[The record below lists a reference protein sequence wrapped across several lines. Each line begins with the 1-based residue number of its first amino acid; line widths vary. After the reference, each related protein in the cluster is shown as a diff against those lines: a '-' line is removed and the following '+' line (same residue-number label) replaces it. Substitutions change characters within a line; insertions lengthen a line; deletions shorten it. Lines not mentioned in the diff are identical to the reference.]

1 MKAVV
6 VHAAN
11 DLRID
16 DVPDPVCGSDDVLV
30 EMEWGG
36 ICGSDLAYV
45 RTGLSG
51 TAQLREP
58 LILGHEVGGKVAEV
72 GKNVAG
78 INVGEPV
85 TIHPATLVGDH
96 TMPADLK
103 ERTNLW
109 PEVRYFGS
117 AAFLPHEQGGFSQ
130 YRIVRPDQLR
140 PIPDGVSTKEAAL
153 AEPLGVAIH
162 AVNRAGNVSGKRV
175 LVNGS
180 GPVGALVVATLK
192 QRGAK
197 IVYAADLSKTALE
210 IAGRM
215 GADDLV
221 HLAAGDKLPV
231 GVEISFEASG
241 APQAIGDVLLA
252 TRRGGT
258 VIQVGNLPGKETPIS
273 LGQLVTRE
281 INYLGSYRFIDEIT
295 DALEMLKDVDV
306 SPLMTHEF
314 DLADAVEAF
323 RVAADRSTG
332 SSKVMLKLS

>member
-16 DVPDPVCGSDDVLV
+16 DVPDPVCGPDDVLV

-45 RTGLSG
+45 KTGLSG
-51 TAQLREP
+51 TAQLRDP

-72 GKNVAG
+72 GKNVADVS
-78 INVGEPV
+78 VGEPV
-85 TIHPATLVGDH
+85 TIHPATLVGNH
-96 TMPADLK
+96 TMPDDLK
-103 ERTNLW
+103 DRTNLW

-140 PIPDGVSTKEAAL
+140 PIPDGVTTKEAAL

-162 AVNRAGNVSGKRV
+162 AVNRAGDVSGKHV

-180 GPVGALVVATLK
+180 GPVGALVVATVK
-192 QRGAK
+192 HRGAK
-197 IVYAADLSKTALE
+197 IVYAADLSKAALE
-210 IAGRM
+210 IARRV
-215 GADDLV
+215 GADELV
-221 HLAAGDKLPV
+221 NISAGDNLPTD
-231 GVEISFEASG
+231 VEISFEASG
-241 APQAIGDVLLA
+241 VPQAIGDVLLA

-258 VIQVGNLPGKETPIS
+258 VVQVGNLPGRETPIL

-314 DLADAVEAF
+314 DLEDAVEAF

>member
-16 DVPDPVCGSDDVLV
+16 DVPDPVCGPDDVLV

-45 RTGLSG
+45 KTGLSG
-51 TAQLREP
+51 TAQLRDP

-78 INVGEPV
+78 VSVGEPV
-85 TIHPATLVGDH
+85 TIHPATLVGNH
-96 TMPADLK
+96 TMPDDLK

-140 PIPDGVSTKEAAL
+140 PIPDGVTTKEAAL

-162 AVNRAGNVSGKRV
+162 AVNRAGDVSGKHV

-180 GPVGALVVATLK
+180 GPVGALVVATVK

-197 IVYAADLSKTALE
+197 IVYAADFSKAALE
-210 IAGRM
+210 IARRV
-215 GADDLV
+215 GADELV
-221 HLAAGDKLPV
+221 NISVGDNLPTD
-231 GVEISFEASG
+231 VEISFEASG

-258 VIQVGNLPGKETPIS
+258 VVQVGNLPGRETPIL

-314 DLADAVEAF
+314 DLEDAVEAF

>member
-16 DVPDPVCGSDDVLV
+16 DVPDPVCGPDDVLV
-30 EMEWGG
+30 EIEWGG

-45 RTGLSG
+45 KTGLSG
-51 TAQLREP
+51 TAQLRDP

-78 INVGEPV
+78 VSVGEPV
-85 TIHPATLVGDH
+85 TIHPATLVGNH
-96 TMPADLK
+96 TMPDDLK
-103 ERTNLW
+103 ELTNLW

-140 PIPDGVSTKEAAL
+140 PIPDGVTTKEAAL

-162 AVNRAGNVSGKRV
+162 AVNRAGDVSGKHV

-180 GPVGALVVATLK
+180 GPVGALVVATVK

-197 IVYAADLSKTALE
+197 IVYAADFSKAALE
-210 IAGRM
+210 IARRV
-215 GADDLV
+215 GADELV
-221 HLAAGDKLPV
+221 NISAGDNLPTD
-231 GVEISFEASG
+231 VEISFEASG

-258 VIQVGNLPGKETPIS
+258 VVQVGNLPGRETPIL

-314 DLADAVEAF
+314 DLEDAVEAF

>member
-16 DVPDPVCGSDDVLV
+16 DVPDPVCGPDDVLV

-45 RTGLSG
+45 KTGLSG
-51 TAQLREP
+51 TAQLRDP

-78 INVGEPV
+78 VSVGEPV
-85 TIHPATLVGDH
+85 TIHPATLVGNH
-96 TMPADLK
+96 TMPDDLK

-140 PIPDGVSTKEAAL
+140 PIPDGVTTKEAAL

-162 AVNRAGNVSGKRV
+162 AVNRAGDVSGKHV

-180 GPVGALVVATLK
+180 GPVGALVVATVK

-197 IVYAADLSKTALE
+197 IVYAADFSKAALE
-210 IAGRM
+210 IARRV
-215 GADDLV
+215 GADELV
-221 HLAAGDKLPV
+221 NISAGDNLPTD
-231 GVEISFEASG
+231 VEISFEASG

-258 VIQVGNLPGKETPIS
+258 VVQVGNLPGRETPIL

-314 DLADAVEAF
+314 DLEDAVEAF